1 MQHHLSG
8 TVSLAELG
16 HQIHSP
22 LSASSVKSDVWGGR
36 VGGLCMH
43 MRAIH
48 CWNVCWADSVS
59 FPTQTTV
66 LQYVV

>member
-36 VGGLCMH
+36 VGGGGGGC
-43 MRAIH
+43 
-48 CWNVCWADSVS
+48 VCI
-59 FPTQTTV
+59 
-66 LQYVV
+66 